1 MSGLTYNV
9 SYSICANK
17 GVSPEQRLTRTELW
31 QGVKHGACH
40 PEDFAAHVQSCT
52 VLPGGTPNAF
62 AREIIIGDGGIHAKK
77 GKSMIQDV
85 FLQDNLYLLATVRET
100 GHKTTMMVGYGCDSA
115 SQEEEELDPYL
126 TLFYELVVPKE
137 SSPAPGSKEESD
149 LISGY
154 RGLAKNL
161 CHETVR
167 LIRQWK
173 EDGSL
178 QDRAE
183 LGANFPTLTQPLE

>member
-1 MSGLTYNV
+1 M
-9 SYSICANK
+9 
-17 GVSPEQRLTRTELW
+17 
-31 QGVKHGACH
+31 
-40 PEDFAAHVQSCT
+40 
-52 VLPGGTPNAF
+52 
-62 AREIIIGDGGIHAKK
+62 
-77 GKSMIQDV
+77 
-85 FLQDNLYLLATVRET
+85 RET

-137 SSPAPGSKEESD
+137 SSPVPGSKEEGD

-161 CHETVR
+161 CLDTVR

-173 EDGSL
+173 DDGSL

-183 LGANFPTLTQPLE
+183 LGSKFPAPT